1 LAAIKQNHPNSCFHC
16 DHSYIDIAL
25 AKSPLLCSIND
36 YALDHCTDPSV
47 WPRISKTLAS
57 SSSIRSLIVKSG
69 PCGCRLSGTRQAL
82 DIYNDTR
89 FPALEELRLIGYVAY
104 EFDGPAY
111 EYPKLPQWSSRWERI
126 RLQLEAFSWKL
137 LRKISGNREKTNLE
151 AWREAMDWTKLRVLE
166 LNMLSANTLNSINW
180 PMPSLLS
187 FRSHL
192 PPAWYLKS
200 SGDLYA
206 YNEALSAF
214 VSRLPIRLES
224 LGLRS
229 FYLPLPLERIANIH
243 GQSLKSLELRD
254 GYGRCRW
261 YLNDTE
267 LEQIREQFP
276 ALEHL
281 EIDLDRNQTWVGVS
295 LLRHFPRSSADAN
308 SLTAEQHAPHPGI
321 LPDSQSSHTMAESRQ
336 R

>member
-1 LAAIKQNHPNSCFHC
+1 
-16 DHSYIDIAL
+16 
-25 AKSPLLCSIND
+25 
-36 YALDHCTDPSV
+36 
-47 WPRISKTLAS
+47 
-57 SSSIRSLIVKSG
+57 
-69 PCGCRLSGTRQAL
+69 
-82 DIYNDTR
+82 
-89 FPALEELRLIGYVAY
+89 
-104 EFDGPAY
+104 
-111 EYPKLPQWSSRWERI
+111 
-126 RLQLEAFSWKL
+126 
-137 LRKISGNREKTNLE
+137 
-151 AWREAMDWTKLRVLE
+151 MDWTKLRVLE

-192 PPAWYLKS
+192 PPAWYLKR

-229 FYLPLPLERIANIH
+229 FYLPLSLERIANIH

-254 GYGRCRW
+254 GYGQCWW

-267 LEQIREQFP
+267 IEQIREQFP
-276 ALEHL
+276 ALENL

-295 LLRHFPRSSADAN
+295 LLRHFSKSSADAN